1 MDQKL
6 AQELTQKDKEN
17 KAVVKQVT
25 EKVAAE
31 TKQLEETKKA
41 QEISQIENQ
50 NEKKVKSLTGE
61 LKEKQAELD
70 TSTDKATQTM
80 NKLNDVQAAAWFK
93 DQKIK

>member
-1 MDQKL
+1 MNQKL
-6 AQELTQKDKEN
+6 AQELTQKDKQN

-50 NEKKVKSLTGE
+50 NEKRVK
-61 LKEKQAELD
+61 
-70 TSTDKATQTM
+70 
-80 NKLNDVQAAAWFK
+80 
-93 DQKIK
+93 